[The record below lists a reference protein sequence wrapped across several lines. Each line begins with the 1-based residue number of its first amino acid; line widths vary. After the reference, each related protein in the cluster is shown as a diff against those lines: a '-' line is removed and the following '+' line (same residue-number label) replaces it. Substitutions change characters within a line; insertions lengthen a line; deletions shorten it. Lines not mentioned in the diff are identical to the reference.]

1 MKATISVC
9 VITYNH
15 EAYIAECIENILS
28 QKKCKFEI
36 IIGEDQS
43 TDKTLEICRY
53 YQKKFPKIVKLLP
66 SNKKYGMMN
75 NFFRVLSESSGK
87 YIALCEGDDYWTDPL
102 KLHKQVTLLEKH
114 PECSMSFHAYE
125 HIKDNEKIGK
135 ITRANSTDLIF
146 SKNKL
151 VKIATRYSQTA
162 TLLFRSEY
170 VQYLPKWCKNAPIGD
185 IPLKLILLYNGRA
198 AYINDVMS
206 AYRVQSSSSYSKRV
220 RNDINKF
227 ISVKTGKS
235 KMWREFNKYSN
246 YEFNDDVIEQIMI
259 CEMQIPIDQNVLS
272 RLAFFI
278 KNTHRQMINQLP
290 LKRKIKILLICLALI
305 IDPNLR
311 QRKYFYNN
319 PFKKYFYKI

>member
-1 MKATISVC
+1 
-9 VITYNH
+9 
-15 EAYIAECIENILS
+15 
-28 QKKCKFEI
+28 
-36 IIGEDQS
+36 
-43 TDKTLEICRY
+43 
-53 YQKKFPKIVKLLP
+53 
-66 SNKKYGMMN
+66 
-75 NFFRVLSESSGK
+75 
-87 YIALCEGDDYWTDPL
+87 
-102 KLHKQVTLLEKH
+102 
-114 PECSMSFHAYE
+114 
-125 HIKDNEKIGK
+125 
-135 ITRANSTDLIF
+135 
-146 SKNKL
+146 
-151 VKIATRYSQTA
+151 
-162 TLLFRSEY
+162 
-170 VQYLPKWCKNAPIGD
+170 
-185 IPLKLILLYNGRA
+185 
-198 AYINDVMS
+198 MS